1 MMSSDWLNWTEALE
15 RHERIACGV
24 SGGKDSTATAWLL
37 RPYWDRI
44 KFYHLDTGDELPALT
59 AVVEQLKQILPNFT
73 VVKRDVHA
81 WIAANGLPSDL
92 VPYTSDHLGQCI
104 TEAPRLVP
112 LQACCWANIM
122 QPLHERIKADGNTLV
137 IRGTKRADMKRLP
150 MQSGDVLDGLE
161 LLLPLQDWSNADVM
175 EYLREQKAPI
185 SEAYDYFEDMAD
197 CATCSA
203 WWGERRGAYLRQRHP
218 ALYERYLERLLVVMS
233 AIGPSAQALADEM
246 RAIGEQ

>member
-1 MMSSDWLNWTEALE
+1 MFEATLE
-15 RHERIACGV
+15 RHERVACGV

-37 RPYWDRI
+37 RPHWDRI
-44 KFYHLDTGDELPALT
+44 RFYHLDCGDALPEVRAVVDELHG
-59 AVVEQLKQILPNFT
+59 ILPNLT

-104 TEAPRLVP
+104 SQAPRLVP

-150 MQSGDVLDGLE
+150 MQSGQVLDGIE
-161 LLLPLQDWSNADVM
+161 LLLPLEHWTNADVM
-175 EYLREQKAPI
+175 AYLREQGAPI
-185 SEAYDYFEDMAD
+185 AAAYDYFEDMAD

-203 WWGERRGAYLRQRHP
+203 WWGEKRAAFLRQRHP
-218 ALYERYLERLLVVMS
+218 ELFQRYRERMAAVLEAV
-233 AIGPSAQALADEM
+233 GPVTAALASELKELG
-246 RAIGEQ
+246 R